1 MKLYKLFI
9 ATLLATAF
17 TACADYEDVV
27 VSSPVVGADVQA
39 VRFASTNKTTFELD
53 PSKEL
58 SVVLTVIRDKADAAA
73 EIPVEVISNDD
84 DNFVIPST
92 VSFAAGDST
101 TTLKVMASASAP
113 IGEDMVFEVKLSDA
127 QMNPYKVEYTAYKAK
142 VTILKWDLVG
152 TGQFYDS
159 FTLYSAPAIDIYY
172 SEVKKQYRF
181 ANPYTVALLEEAEWE
196 NWIGGPTSDFII
208 FEITAS
214 GNVKWKSWYTG
225 LNYKGNV
232 GQPVEAFFPSYLG
245 DILNVTSLD
254 VEDANSKVDTDNSKL
269 LVLYPRFYMIGVGGY
284 NPKYPCYIS
293 MPGGP
298 DLTTLLEL

>member
-127 QMNPYKVEYTAYKAK
+127 QVNPYKVEYASYKAK

-196 NWIGGPTSDFII
+196 NWIGGPTSEFII
-208 FEITAS
+208 FEITAT
-214 GNVKWKSWYTG
+214 GFVKWKSWYTG

-245 DILNVTSLD
+245 DIRGVTTYD
-254 VEDANSKVDTDNSKL
+254 AEDALSKVSETDSKL
-269 LVLYPRFYMIGVGGY
+269 LILNPRIYILGVGGY
-284 NPKYPCYIS
+284 GLKPCYIS

-298 DLTTLLEL
+298 NLTTLLEL